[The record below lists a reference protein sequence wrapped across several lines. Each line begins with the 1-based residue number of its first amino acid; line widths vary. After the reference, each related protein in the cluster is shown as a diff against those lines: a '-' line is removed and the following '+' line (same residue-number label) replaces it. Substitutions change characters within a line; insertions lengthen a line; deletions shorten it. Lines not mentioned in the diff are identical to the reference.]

1 MMGCSPAIPLRL
13 TLRYAQRR
21 TFIAKYAK
29 KGREGREE
37 NPFPTRT
44 NCAAYP
50 SVSLHADSAT
60 NGSKE
65 RRRLAL

>member
-1 MMGCSPAIPLRL
+1 MMGYSPAIPLGL

-37 NPFPTRT
+37 EAFRTRT
-44 NCAAYP
+44 GCYLYLACANAVQN
-50 SVSLHADSAT
+50 SS
-60 NGSKE
+60 E
-65 RRRLAL
+65 RRRRLTL